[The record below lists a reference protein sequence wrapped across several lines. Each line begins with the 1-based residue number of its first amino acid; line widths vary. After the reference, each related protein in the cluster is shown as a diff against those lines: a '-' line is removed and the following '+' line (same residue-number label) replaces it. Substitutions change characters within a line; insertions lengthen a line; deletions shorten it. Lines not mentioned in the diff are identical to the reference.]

1 MGENLKEELKKCEE
15 ELKNKQDNIKKL
27 ESYVENTKS
36 TKVSKFGTILLYGQ
50 TETYPK
56 ELRDL
61 ISREKEIKANIE
73 KNKQEIVS
81 LQERRKSLDSKIS
94 GLESKKIRLI
104 SEIKKMN
111 LKLQQLKEKQENK
124 KNELQKMQEEQK
136 KYDDI
141 ISKYQKERP
150 ALILNVAE
158 ELWPADLKEAYK
170 QKRKILSEIKKY
182 NDEDKNEQIDS
193 LESEIKN
200 STKELNEVKASLGI
214 EIVIEKNNTDNESE
228 NNNENNKKENTDKP
242 EVKNGKEP
250 DNELSTSEPSKKIEE
265 DLKGYSEKLVEGFK
279 PGNNDKK
286 TLLQKFKL
294 LCINLWNTIKNKV
307 EKLYKNVKKA
317 FPQKQVKAITAPNET
332 KKNESNLR
340 KNVEVDIETKEK
352 GEEVMKQHKLNNN
365 IEIDQDTQMLI
376 DMLGDREK

>member
-73 KNKQEIVS
+73 KNKKEIVS

-111 LKLQQLKEKQENK
+111 LKLQQLKEEQENK

>member
-1 MGENLKEELKKCEE
+1 MEENLKEELKKCEE

-81 LQERRKSLDSKIS
+81 LQERRKSLYSKIS

-111 LKLQQLKEKQENK
+111 LKLQQLKEEQENK

>member
-111 LKLQQLKEKQENK
+111 LKLQQLKEEQENK

>member
-1 MGENLKEELKKCEE
+1 MGENLREELKKCEE

-111 LKLQQLKEKQENK
+111 LKLQQLKEEQENK

>member
-111 LKLQQLKEKQENK
+111 LKLQQLKEEQENK

-376 DMLGDREK
+376 DMLEDREK